1 MSGSLVLQ
9 IIQWTEFE
17 IKNAVCSRWNSMT
30 TAVGT
35 ANSHSY
41 SVMQNYYIVIFNF

>member
-35 ANSHSY
+35 
-41 SVMQNYYIVIFNF
+41 